1 MRTALRKATTTG
13 KAVVSNDGKTL
24 TITQTG
30 TDAQGRTVNSTA
42 VFKGGI
48 GRGNVFRLG
57 GGSRE
62 RFWFNGFYFQVA
74 PFDYGFCDGWL
85 WDSDQIV
92 L

>member
-1 MRTALRKATTTG
+1 MRTARRKATTTG
-13 KAVVSNDGKTL
+13 KAVVSKDGKTL

-30 TDAQGRTVNSTA
+30 RDAQGRTVNSTA

-48 GRGNVFRLG
+48 GRGYVFRLG
-57 GGSRE
+57 EEAESA
-62 RFWFNGFYFQVA
+62 FNGFYFQVA